1 MVHWW
6 VLGHK
11 RKEVEGTSV
20 GAGSPWQPAKPLLQQ
35 NTTGKKGVQKT
46 KGPRS

>member
-6 VLGHK
+6 VLGHI

-20 GAGSPWQPAKPLLQQ
+20 GAGSPFCQTLLQQ